1 MKDDRR
7 TRRRKQQAY
16 AESILLNAVLI
27 NGIDEALRVLDDL
40 NNILKATLENVQLA
54 DVFRDEVDEFET
66 ETRKKVDRGKIVRK
80 IFAGASEA
88 VLDTL
93 SVMAEN
99 RDLYLCMSMYETYN
113 KLLEEHFDVIVVNV
127 VSAVELDDH
136 LRELIKKKA
145 QNELDANIVLNE
157 HVDKKILGGVIL
169 SARNRIVDC
178 SLLTMMER
186 AKNELTS
193 VHHYG

>member
-7 TRRRKQQAY
+7 TKRKKQQAY

-27 NGIDEALRVLDDL
+27 GGIDEALRVLDDL

-54 DVFRDEVDEFET
+54 DVFRDQVDEYER
-66 ETRKKVDRGKIVRK
+66 ELRKRIDPGKIVRK
-80 IFAGASEA
+80 IFSGASEA

-113 KLLEEHFDVIVVNV
+113 DLLEKHFDVIVVNV
-127 VSAVELDDH
+127 ISAVELDDH
-136 LRELIKKKA
+136 LRELIKTKA
-145 QNELDANIVLNE
+145 QNELDANIVLHE
-157 HVDKKILGGVIL
+157 HVDKNILGGVIL
-169 SARNRIVDC
+169 SARNRIIDC

-186 AKNELTS
+186 AKTELTS

>member
-7 TRRRKQQAY
+7 TRRKKQQAY

-27 NGIDEALRVLDDL
+27 DGINEALRVLDDL
-40 NNILKATLENVQLA
+40 NNILQATLENVQLA
-54 DVFRDEVDEFET
+54 DVFRDQVDEYEK
-66 ETRKKVDRGKIVRK
+66 ESSKRIDAGEVVRK

-113 KLLEEHFDVIVVNV
+113 KLLEEHFDVVVVNV
-127 VSAVELDDH
+127 ISAVELDDH
-136 LRELIKKKA
+136 LREVIKKKA

-157 HVDKKILGGVIL
+157 HVDKNILGGVIL
-169 SARNRIVDC
+169 SARNRIIDC

-186 AKNELTS
+186 AKSELTS
-193 VHHYG
+193 AHHYG

>member
-1 MKDDRR
+1 MKDDRS
-7 TRRRKQQAY
+7 TRRKKQQAY

-27 NGIDEALRVLDDL
+27 DGIDEALRVLDDL
-40 NNILKATLENVQLA
+40 NNILKATMGNVQLA
-54 DVFRDEVDEFET
+54 DVFRDQVDEYER
-66 ETRKKVDRGKIVRK
+66 ESRKKIDPGKLVRE
-80 IFAGASEA
+80 IFSGASEA

-157 HVDKKILGGVIL
+157 HVDKNILGGVIL

-186 AKNELTS
+186 AKSELTS

>member
-7 TRRRKQQAY
+7 TRKKKQQAY
-16 AESILLNAVLI
+16 AESILLNAILI
-27 NGIDEALRVLDDL
+27 NGRDEALRVLDDL

-54 DVFRDEVDEFET
+54 DVFRDQVDEYEK
-66 ETRKKVDRGKIVRK
+66 ESSKRIDPAKVVRK

-113 KLLEEHFDVIVVNV
+113 KLLEEHFDVVVVNV

-136 LRELIKKKA
+136 LRELIKTKA
-145 QNELDANIVLNE
+145 QNELDANIALNE
-157 HVDKKILGGVIL
+157 HVDKNILGGVIL
-169 SARNRIVDC
+169 SARNRIIDC

-186 AKNELTS
+186 AKSELTS